1 MSGILKWIGMTI
13 LVICIGIWI
22 VTVAKSCK
30 QITDPTLEN
39 VIPDDIGASIGDGL
53 DNAKD
58 GMTDIYDKG
67 ANEMSDLKKEAI
79 EAKDKMAMKAEALSN
94 RVFEEDPED
103 MDTDLEEMDEAE
115 SDRMA
120 IAARRDQLTEKGGSS
135 RSDNTRSSNR
145 GNSNAGSGASN
156 GKYFVV
162 TGSFL
167 SEANANEMV
176 KQLKKAGYHNAEV
189 AVFDLSQYYTVFA
202 RRYNTH
208 NSASDLA
215 ESISQKLGI
224 ETYVHE
230 KRSGYRNR

>member
-1 MSGILKWIGMTI
+1 MSGLLKWIGMAI

-22 VTVAKSCK
+22 ITVAKSCK
-30 QITDPTLEN
+30 QISSDPLLEN
-39 VIPDDIGASIGDGL
+39 TIPDDIGASVGDAL
-53 DNAKD
+53 DDVKEGTAD
-58 GMTDIYDKG
+58 LYEKG
-67 ANEMSDLKKEAI
+67 AEEMSELKKEAI
-79 EAKDKMAMKAEALSN
+79 EAKDKLAMKAEDLSSK
-94 RVFEEDPED
+94 VFEEDPED
-103 MDTDLEEMDEAE
+103 VVEEEDESE
-115 SDRMA
+115 SVREA
-120 IAARRDQLTEKGGSS
+120 IAARQNEFTEKGGSS
-135 RSDNTRSSNR
+135 SSDNTRSS
-145 GNSNAGSGASN
+145 SSSSSSSSAST

-167 SEANANEMV
+167 EEANAKAMV
-176 KQLKKAGYHNAEV
+176 KQLKKAGYKNAEV

-230 KRSGYRNR
+230 KRAKYQNR

>member
-1 MSGILKWIGMTI
+1 MSGLLKWIGMAI

-22 VTVAKSCK
+22 ITVAKSCK
-30 QITDPTLEN
+30 QISDPLLEN
-39 VIPDDIGASIGDGL
+39 TIPDDIGASVGDAL
-53 DNAKD
+53 DNVKE
-58 GMTDIYDKG
+58 GTTDLYEKG
-67 ANEMSDLKKEAI
+67 AEEMSELKKEAI
-79 EAKDKMAMKAEALSN
+79 EAKDKIAMKAEDLSSK
-94 RVFEEDPED
+94 VFEEDPED
-103 MDTDLEEMDEAE
+103 IDFDEEDDAKK
-115 SDRMA
+115 A

-135 RSDNTRSSNR
+135 SSDNARSSNSR
-145 GNSNAGSGASN
+145 SSSSASSST

-167 SEANANEMV
+167 EEANANEMV
-176 KQLKKAGYHNAEV
+176 KQLKKAGYKNAEV

-230 KRSGYRNR
+230 KRATYRNR

>member
-1 MSGILKWIGMTI
+1 MSGLLKWIGMAI

-22 VTVAKSCK
+22 ITVAKSCK
-30 QITDPTLEN
+30 QISDPNLEN
-39 VIPDDIGASIGDGL
+39 VIPDDIGASVGEVL
-53 DNAKD
+53 DDAKASTAD
-58 GMTDIYDKG
+58 LYEKG
-67 ANEMSDLKKEAI
+67 AEEMSDLKKEAI
-79 EAKDKMAMKAEALSN
+79 EAKDKMAMKAEDLSSK
-94 RVFEEDPED
+94 VFEEDPED
-103 MDTDLEEMDEAE
+103 VDESE
-115 SDRMA
+115 SERMA
-120 IAARRDQLTEKGGSS
+120 IATRRDQLTEKGGSS
-135 RSDNTRSSNR
+135 SSDNTQSSN
-145 GNSNAGSGASN
+145 SGSSSSASSST

-167 SEANANEMV
+167 EEANANEMV

-208 NSASDLA
+208 TSASDLA

-230 KRSGYRNR
+230 KRTGYKNR

>member
-1 MSGILKWIGMTI
+1 MSGLLKWIGMAI
-13 LVICIGIWI
+13 LVICIGIWVI
-22 VTVAKSCK
+22 TVAKSCK
-30 QITDPTLEN
+30 QISDPTLEN
-39 VIPDDIGASIGDGL
+39 VIPDDIGASVGDAL
-53 DNAKD
+53 DDVKEGTSD
-58 GMTDIYDKG
+58 LYEKG
-67 ANEMSDLKKEAI
+67 AEEMSELKKEAI
-79 EAKDKMAMKAEALSN
+79 EAKDKIAMKAEDLSSK
-94 RVFEEDPED
+94 VFEEDPED
-103 MDTDLEEMDEAE
+103 LDLEENDDEA
-115 SDRMA
+115 SARDA

-135 RSDNTRSSNR
+135 SSDNTRSSNR
-145 GNSNAGSGASN
+145 SSSSASSST

-167 SEANANEMV
+167 EEANANEMV

-208 NSASDLA
+208 NSASELA

-230 KRSGYRNR
+230 KRKGRNR